1 MRRRCLGSPSNGC
14 QCLLAS
20 YWRRC
25 KPLAAVACATVP
37 SVLSLCR
44 WVAVNEI
51 RILASL
57 DPHPHVVN
65 CMEGFLDG
73 DHLCIVMEYMPG
85 GELADII
92 Q

>member
-1 MRRRCLGSPSNGC
+1 MVERIADGKRYALKETDMA
-14 QCLLAS
+14 QLEEAL
-20 YWRRC
+20 
-25 KPLAAVACATVP
+25 
-37 SVLSLCR
+37 R
-44 WVAVNEI
+44 WSAVNEI

-65 CMEGFLDG
+65 CYEGFLDG
-73 DHLCIVMEYMPG
+73 DHLCIVMELMGG